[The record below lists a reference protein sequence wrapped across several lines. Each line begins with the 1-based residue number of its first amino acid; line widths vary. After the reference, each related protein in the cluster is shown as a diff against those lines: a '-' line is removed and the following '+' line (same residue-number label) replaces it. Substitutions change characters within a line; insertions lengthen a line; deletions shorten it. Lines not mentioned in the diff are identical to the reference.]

1 VIRVHALTARL
12 VLAAVLAGPAFAASA
27 AAEFWE
33 LPQSLG
39 EGRFPVFFS
48 TAKGPVAV
56 WQEPR
61 ITEEDSGSA
70 TIRFARF
77 DGEEWKIGSVSPSS
91 YTFSMTG
98 AVPPMIYSAAMAQDG
113 RIAVAVSASS
123 TRIDVLL
130 SRDGGESFSTAGR
143 IEAQVTSVA
152 PRIYPSAKGG
162 WIVFV
167 TQGKSSA
174 AQDASAPAV
183 ETMSSVS
190 IYASTSRDG
199 ISWTP
204 FEAIVSPDEGLAMN
218 FAPFSIPRSGR
229 DIVVFQSFIL
239 GDEKL
244 SSRYALMTKTSGDGG
259 VSWTPARLITNF
271 PDPSGG
277 PESSPEYY
285 DNQRPQLF
293 VSAGNLYL
301 AWERRKTKAT
311 QTRIWAAAMDGMG
324 QIDPKT
330 AGPVDT
336 GSGSYLLSQ
345 CGDLGGVPAI
355 LALEDRLKSN
365 RTILAT
371 LRNGE
376 WKTEDLGLSLRS
388 GGDGTGLVNFARA
401 LVFKSR
407 TYALWQYETA
417 GRSRIVA
424 MIPVLKV
431 GKPGLQPL
439 NFTVGRRSRGEFAQ
453 ARVELPRSAAGI
465 KNYSFVWKRVSET
478 ESPTPPSTA
487 DLWKAGTQ
495 RGPEETTLNLPATE
509 DGAWKLWVSV
519 EDNAGNRSPVA
530 ELAYYRKR
538 NPPPP
543 PTLLEPAKDERGFLR
558 SNTFDIE
565 WRAPEAEDIAGYT
578 WDLVFAGPLE
588 QTGAAAQAEQ
598 PRGGEAAPAG
608 PGLSAFEE
616 ELVKKTGIPAPP
628 GVLRGSSTRYSAK
641 NVDNG
646 YYLFSVAAID
656 TTGNI
661 SKPAHIFLRAD
672 KYVPYTIVTLWN
684 ADRDDFGRTSIRI
697 AGRGFRAEGLVQ
709 RIVLDRDGRPPY
721 DIERELERGDYSIP
735 TDRTIEG
742 FTFEDAE
749 AGNYRLGLLHEKRG
763 WYWTAP
769 NVSIDPAGTIKYVLA
784 ASYERPLSFGVSKIR
799 RYSIYEA
806 LIFAAVMFAALGI
819 LLAARQVAAVARE
832 GEAIRREALALITG
846 GPMSVAERS
855 RTARGIRRRGVGL
868 RMKFTLTI
876 AFLVVSVVALLAITL
891 GMYMVDRTAHDLGS
905 GLEQRARVLLES
917 AAQGGRFF
925 LDTEEAVTQ
934 LSFLPDQTA
943 AMEGA
948 VSITITGNGTA
959 PGVAARDVVYATN
972 DPDINAKL
980 DPSTLSQGSYV
991 LGASWFKKEGGNVDP
1006 LAPLVDSIAEELERE
1021 GQAAIADE
1029 LELRSR
1035 LAQER
1040 ASLKPGA
1047 AGEERRAEISRE
1059 SDQIEGR
1066 IREAL
1071 LEISNRKVGSIP
1083 TFDPRYITTSRTGYL
1098 FYKPV
1103 LDWRP
1108 SDRILYRGMVRLE
1121 VSTDKILAEVR
1132 DSTINIILRALV
1144 IAAIALAAGVVG
1156 AFILS
1161 TIIVTPI
1168 RKLVAQIE
1176 RIRDTEDKED
1186 LEGSTIEVTS
1196 HDELYTLADTVN
1208 QMTEGLVKAA
1218 KDSKEL
1224 IVGKGI
1230 QKMFIPLDPAPGSKV
1245 KLSTGRRDEKDFE
1258 VYGYYEG
1265 AKGVSGDYW
1274 DFKSINQRYHYFIKC
1289 DISGKGVS
1297 AALIMVQ
1304 VATMVI
1310 NYFNEWKKAMPKTID
1325 LTDLVYKINDFLE
1338 ERQFVGR
1345 FAAFTLGLWD
1355 SQEGLAYLCEA
1366 GDRKLHVWDEARG
1379 KLLEELLPDSPAA
1392 GPLASFMVQMKKPF
1406 VQVVRKLGHGDAFFL
1421 YTDGIDEAKRF
1432 FRDSS
1437 YKIIRCRDVPEGQN
1451 HENHAGGQDNEEFGY
1466 DRITAI
1472 LEAVA
1477 SRGSYRLVKH
1487 HNPAPDEVLSF
1498 DFSSCQGSLE
1508 EKVLALVS
1516 VEKVF
1521 RMYRDPEAAG
1531 KGMVLVDQKI
1541 DAFLERHFDQY
1552 RLYCADKRPNPDPQ
1566 NENPGY
1572 LVYHGLREDPQ
1583 YDDLTILAIRRK

>member
-1 VIRVHALTARL
+1 MRTLPAAR
-12 VLAAVLAGPAFAASA
+12 VLAAALLGLLCTLPV

-39 EGRFPVFFS
+39 EGRFPIFF
-48 TAKGPVAV
+48 AAANGPVAI
-56 WQEPR
+56 WQESR
-61 ITEEDSGSA
+61 ISGDTGSA
-70 TIRFARF
+70 QIRCARF
-77 DGEEWKIGSVSPSS
+77 EGDEWKTGSVTSSS

-98 AVPPMIYSAAMAQDG
+98 STPPMIFSAAMAQDG
-113 RIAVAVSASS
+113 RIAVAVSASG
-123 TRIDVLL
+123 TRIDVFL
-130 SRDGGESFSTAGR
+130 SRDGGASFSSAGA
-143 IEAQVTSVA
+143 IESRVTSVA

-162 WIVFV
+162 WIVFA
-167 TQGKSSA
+167 TQGKSNTSEDSSSLLGEA
-174 AQDASAPAV
+174 L
-183 ETMSSVS
+183 SSVS
-190 IYASTSRDG
+190 IYSSTSRDG
-199 ISWTP
+199 TSWTD
-204 FEAIVSPDEGLAMN
+204 FEPIVGPDEGLVMN
-218 FAPFSIPRSGR
+218 FAPFSIPRAGR

-259 VSWTPARLITNF
+259 VSWSPARTITDF
-271 PDPSGG
+271 SDPSGG
-277 PESSPEYY
+277 AESGPEYY

-293 VSAGNLYL
+293 VSGSNLYL

-311 QTRIWAAAMDGMG
+311 QTRVWVATMDSTG
-324 QIDPKT
+324 QLNPKS
-330 AGPVDT
+330 ASAVDT
-336 GSGSYLLSQ
+336 GTGSYLLSQ
-345 CGDLGGVPAI
+345 CGDLGGVPAVV
-355 LALEDRLKSN
+355 ALEDRLKSN
-365 RTILAT
+365 RTVLAT
-371 LRNGE
+371 LRDGV
-376 WKTEDLGLSLRS
+376 WRAEDLGLSLRS
-388 GGDGTGLVNFARA
+388 GTDSAGLVNFARA
-401 LVFKSR
+401 LIFKSR
-407 TYALWQYETA
+407 VYALWQYETA
-417 GRSRIVA
+417 GKSTVVA

-431 GKPGLQPL
+431 GKPGLTPL
-439 NFTVGRRSRGEFAQ
+439 NFTVGKRSRDEFAQ

-465 KNYSFVWKRVSET
+465 NNYSFIWKKTSDT
-478 ESPTPPSTA
+478 AGTQPPSIA
-487 DLWKAGTQ
+487 DLWRTGTQ
-495 RGPEETTLNLPATE
+495 RSPDETTLRLPATE
-509 DGAWKLWVSV
+509 DGAWTLWVSV
-519 EDNAGNRSPVA
+519 EDRAGNRSPVA
-530 ELAYYRKR
+530 ELTYLRKR

-543 PTLLEPAKDERGFLR
+543 PVLIEPAKDDRGFLS

-565 WRAPEAEDIAGYT
+565 WRPPEGEDIAGYT
-578 WDLVFAGPLE
+578 WDFVFAGRLE
-588 QTGAAAQAEQ
+588 RDETVVPPAQQ
-598 PRGGEAAPAG
+598 RGLDAKSLVSA
-608 PGLSAFEE
+608 LSSYEE
-616 ELVKKTGIPAPP
+616 ELVKKLGRPSPP
-628 GVLRGSSTRYSAK
+628 GMLLGTTTRYSAK
-641 NVDNG
+641 NIDNG

-661 SKPAHIFLRAD
+661 SSPAYLFLRAD
-672 KYVPYTIVTLWN
+672 KFIPYTTVTLWN
-684 ADRDDFGRTSIRI
+684 AARDDFGRTTLKIT
-697 AGRGFRAEGLVQ
+697 GRGFTAEGLIQ
-709 RIVLDRDGRPPY
+709 RVVLDRDGKAPY
-721 DIERELERGDYSIP
+721 DIERELSRSDYSIP
-735 TDRTIEG
+735 SDRMIEG
-742 FTFEDAE
+742 FSFEDAE
-749 AGNYRLGLLHEKRG
+749 AGNYRIGLFHAKRG
-763 WYWTAP
+763 WYWTSP
-769 NVSIDPAGTIKYVLA
+769 NVSIDPTGTIKYGLTVTYEGPSTFAVLKT
-784 ASYERPLSFGVSKIR
+784 YKF
-799 RYSIYEA
+799 SIYDLFVFIVVLLA
-806 LIFAAVMFAALGI
+806 SLGI
-819 LLAARQVAAVARE
+819 LLAARQIAVVARE
-832 GEAIRREALALITG
+832 GETIRKEALALITG
-846 GPMSVAERS
+846 GPMPIEDRS
-855 RTARGIRRRGVGL
+855 RAARGLRRRGLGL

-876 AFLVVSVVALLAITL
+876 TFLVVSVVALLSTTL
-891 GMYMVDRTAHDLGS
+891 GIYMVDRTTRDLGS

-934 LSFLPDQTA
+934 LSFLPDQSA

-948 VSITITGNGTA
+948 VSITITGNGQA
-959 PGVAARDVVYATN
+959 SRDVVFATN
-972 DPDINAKL
+972 DANINAKL
-980 DPSTLSQGSYV
+980 ESSTLSQGSYV
-991 LGASWFKKEGGNVDP
+991 LGRSFFKKKGEGADP

-1021 GQAAIADE
+1021 GRAAIADE
-1029 LELRSR
+1029 LELRTR
-1035 LAQER
+1035 LAEER
-1040 ASLKPGA
+1040 ASLKPGK
-1047 AGEERRAEISRE
+1047 AGEERRAEINRE
-1059 SDQIEGR
+1059 SDQIEVR

-1071 LEISNRKVGSIP
+1071 LKLSNTKVGSIP
-1083 TFDPRYITTSRTGYL
+1083 AFDPRYITTSSTGYL

-1121 VSTDKILAEVR
+1121 VSTDKIISEVR
-1132 DSTINIILRALV
+1132 DSTVNIILRALI
-1144 IAAIALAAGVVG
+1144 IAAIALAAGVIG

-1176 RIRDTEDKED
+1176 KIRDTEDKED
-1186 LEGSTIEVTS
+1186 LEGSTIEVAS

-1245 KLSTGRRDEKDFE
+1245 KLSTGRRDEKTFE

-1274 DFKSINQRYHYFIKC
+1274 DFKSINERYHYFIKC

-1325 LTDLVYKINDFLE
+1325 LTDLAYKINDFIE

-1366 GDRKLHVWDEARG
+1366 GDRKLHVWDEDQGR
-1379 KLLEELLPDSPAA
+1379 LLEELLPDSPAA

-1406 VQVVRKLGHGDAFFL
+1406 VQVIRKLDHGDALIL

-1437 YKIIRCRDVPEGQN
+1437 YKIVPCREVPDGEN
-1451 HENHAGGQDNEEFGY
+1451 HENHSGGQDNEEFGY
-1466 DRITAI
+1466 DRITSI

-1477 SRGSYRLVKH
+1477 SRGSYTLVKQ
-1487 HNPAPDEVLSF
+1487 HNPVPGEVLSF
-1498 DFSSCQGSLE
+1498 DFSSCRGSLE

-1521 RMYRDPEAAG
+1521 RMYRDPAAAG
-1531 KGMVLVDQKI
+1531 KGTVLVDQKI

-1552 RLYCADKRPNPDPQ
+1552 RLYCSDKRPNPDPQ

-1572 LVYHGLREDPQ
+1572 LMYHGVQEDPQ